1 MGGNKKIFI
10 NTVILYIRVIVTLI
24 VSLLSTRYVLKAL
37 GETDFG
43 LYNLIAGVVTLLSF
57 LSTSLSSSTQRFI
70 SFEKGRTNDTESI
83 KRVFE
88 CSVSMHFWTGIVLF
102 AIISIGGS
110 LLINYV
116 LNIPTGK
123 GLDAHIVLLS
133 VSIGMVLT
141 VFNVPYEAVLMA
153 HENIV
158 FYAICQLSS
167 VIIRLIV
174 AIILTFVGGNHL
186 ILFAV
191 ITSLIPVLLYL
202 FERYYCVRNY
212 AETQKTQLCLN
223 LQRNPLAK
231 QMGAFMSYT
240 LIGALGWTVRTQ
252 GYSMII
258 NIFWGVL
265 MNAANG
271 IATQVSNAITT
282 FSTSLTT
289 SIRPQ
294 LVQSIAAKDI
304 KRSSQLLDWS
314 CKFPIILVSV
324 LAIPVFIML
333 PYIMKLWLTDVP
345 AYTVLFCRCL
355 LIALLI
361 NQSTLG
367 LAISLDA
374 YGRIKQ
380 LHLWVG
386 GSLIACTILAYIFC
400 ALGKSPLFIYILLI
414 INNLIIS
421 AIRVILTYKY
431 GELDIS
437 RFICKT
443 ILPPSIIGIFT
454 APIIFY
460 IWNSVSETPFNLSL
474 TAIISTIL
482 YLSLTWFL
490 ILTRDNRLYI
500 IKRISTLFNKN
511 HE

>member
-1 MGGNKKIFI
+1 MGGNKKIFV
-10 NTVILYIRVIVTLI
+10 NTAILYIRVVITLI

-70 SFEKGRTNDTESI
+70 SYEKGRSNDIEAV

-88 CSVSMHFWTGIVLF
+88 CSVSMHFWTGIALF
-102 AIISIGGS
+102 VIISIGGS

-123 GLDAHIVLLS
+123 GLDAYIVLLS

-141 VFNVPYEAVLMA
+141 VFNVPYDAVLMA

-158 FYAICQLSS
+158 FYAICQLTS
-167 VIIRLIV
+167 VIIRLLIAIV
-174 AIILTFVGGNHL
+174 LTFVGGNHL
-186 ILFAV
+186 ILFAI
-191 ITSLIPVLLYL
+191 ITSFIPVLLYL
-202 FERYYCVRNY
+202 FERYYCVRHY
-212 AETQKTQLCLN
+212 AETKETQLCLN
-223 LQRNPLAK
+223 LHRNPLAK
-231 QMGAFMSYT
+231 QMGSFMSYT
-240 LIGALGWTVRTQ
+240 LLGAMGWTVRTQ

-324 LAIPVFIML
+324 LTIPVFIML
-333 PYIMKLWLTDVP
+333 PYIMKIWLTEVP
-345 AYTVLFCRCL
+345 AYTVTFCRCL
-355 LIALLI
+355 LIALLV

-380 LHLWVG
+380 LHLLVG

-400 ALGKSPLFIYILLI
+400 ALGKGPIYIYVLLI
-414 INNLIIS
+414 VNNIIIS
-421 AIRVILTYKY
+421 LIRIILTAIY
-431 GELDIS
+431 GGLDIS
-437 RFICKT
+437 HFIYKT
-443 ILPPSIIGIFT
+443 ILPPSLIGIFT
-454 APIIFY
+454 TPIIYY
-460 IWNSVSETPFNLSL
+460 IWDAVTETPYNLFL
-474 TAIISTIL
+474 TAAISTII

-490 ILTRDNRLYI
+490 LLSRDNRKHI
-500 IKRISTLFNKN
+500 INKFSNFVNKN